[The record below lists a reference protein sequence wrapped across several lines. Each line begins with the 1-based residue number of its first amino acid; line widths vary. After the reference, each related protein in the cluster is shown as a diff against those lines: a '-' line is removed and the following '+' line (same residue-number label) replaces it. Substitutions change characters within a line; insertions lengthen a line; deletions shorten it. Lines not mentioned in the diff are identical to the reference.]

1 MRENKAERMEMEE
14 PDRQTVLDK
23 DLFEQVNAEHLH
35 LCWDRDGGN
44 NKEVLWETSMKK
56 REIRNPDLQK
66 FSGAHSLNTGCRTTT
81 KNISK
86 AKSF

>member
-1 MRENKAERMEMEE
+1 MRENKAERMEMEA

-44 NKEVLWETSMKK
+44 N
-56 REIRNPDLQK
+56 PDLQK

>member
-44 NKEVLWETSMKK
+44 NKEVL
-56 REIRNPDLQK
+56 
-66 FSGAHSLNTGCRTTT
+66 
-81 KNISK
+81 
-86 AKSF
+86 

>member
-1 MRENKAERMEMEE
+1 MPAVWGCFFNAGRNAGPENCKGCEGRSKSMRENKAERMEMEE

-44 NKEVLWETSMKK
+44 NKEVL
-56 REIRNPDLQK
+56 
-66 FSGAHSLNTGCRTTT
+66 
-81 KNISK
+81 
-86 AKSF
+86 